1 MTDTVIIYWIILLV
15 AILVIFSFSIGSDKM
30 IKIILG
36 NYILGILCLAANQ
49 SITILITFLESTPT
63 LKALGFTYQDLA
75 TFLQNGK
82 ITIVLVL
89 YILFLL
95 LLYSKSK
102 IRISLPDDEILKKS
116 LYIILVPL
124 CVTSIILTFEIVL
137 MGINSID
144 TQSLQKLAFSL
155 TTNDYL
161 YQFITLTPLWI
172 LIHGVATVLITSEIK
187 MNIKTDL

>member
-1 MTDTVIIYWIILLV
+1 
-15 AILVIFSFSIGSDKM
+15 M